1 MKKIIFFILLA
12 QLSWAKEKDSLA
24 IKNQF
29 LNLKLVSLED
39 LCDACGCSAN
49 GGSMGFASMINNNF
63 VGIRHLNQL
72 YKSKN
77 PLYTDALW
85 YDEKY
90 NTTQVWARIPVFKNI
105 QITILIPYH
114 FHQRNTET
122 SSQEISGIGDITLL
136 AFYQIYNTKN
146 DSLAVKNTLQIGFG
160 VKIPSGKFDEV
171 NNSGSINQSYQL
183 GTGSWDYPL
192 AIEHILKLKKLG
204 MNNSINYIV
213 KTANEKAYQY
223 GNQLNYGST
232 IFYLFEKNETTIA
245 PQIGFAGEIYNE
257 NMHYKQTLK
266 NTKGDILFGKIGLEM
281 GKNKY
286 SLGLNLMLP
295 LQQNLASGNLEAVH
309 RWSVNFNYA
318 L

>member
-1 MKKIIFFILLA
+1 MKKIIILIFLA
-12 QLSWAKEKDSLA
+12 QFSWAKEKDSLA
-24 IKNQF
+24 IKNTF
-29 LNLKLVSLED
+29 SNFKLISLEE
-39 LCDACGCSAN
+39 LCDACGCSSS

-72 YKSKN
+72 YQSKN
-77 PLYTDALW
+77 PLYIDALW

-105 QITILIPYH
+105 QITTLIPYH

-136 AFYQIYNTKN
+136 AFYQIFTTKN
-146 DSLAVKNTLQIGFG
+146 DSLALKNTIQLG
-160 VKIPSGKFDEV
+160 VGIKIPSGKFDQA
-171 NNSGSINQSYQL
+171 NNTGSINQSYQL
-183 GTGSWDYPL
+183 GTGSWDYPIAL
-192 AIEHILKLKKLG
+192 EHILKYKKFG
-204 MNNSINYIV
+204 INNSMNYIV
-213 KTANEKAYQY
+213 KTANKKSYQY

-232 IFYLFEKNETTIA
+232 FFYLFEKNDHTIA
-245 PQIGFAGEIYNE
+245 PQIGFAGEVYDE
-257 NMHYKQTLK
+257 NTQHKQSLK
-266 NTKGDILFGKIGLEM
+266 NTKGDIVFGRIGLEM
-281 GKNKY
+281 GKNKF
-286 SLGLNLMLP
+286 SLGLSYMMP